1 MSYIY
6 FCIRWESEKRI
17 QIEESGR
24 TKKASN
30 IGSSTVCDT
39 LIFIFCSVGMKKKKG
54 QKVCWDL
61 NENNSFAGLQTLIRS
76 MRRGIRKT
84 NI

>member
-1 MSYIY
+1 MDPNHMPGLQCASCSMNIKLGGHFMSYIY

-54 QKVCWDL
+54 QKVC
-61 NENNSFAGLQTLIRS
+61 
-76 MRRGIRKT
+76 
-84 NI
+84 